1 MFRNKNI
8 INSFW
13 NIADIF
19 LYPVLFFAS
28 TSFFIKHLGQAQF
41 GIWMLVN
48 TIIVSMQLFNLGIGS
63 MVLKNIALYTGKRD
77 EEGKTGTMNN
87 AISITLALFAFC
99 ILLSLAGSFL
109 VSHYHLFEIAA
120 SYRQLCAQSCGLAG
134 CIVGIKFFEQIFTN
148 YFKALE
154 QYKIAALLGSGNRLI
169 GLLLNALLLSLF
181 PLNITQLLLVIII
194 VNGLFIPFAFMLMKR
209 SLPGYSFKFN
219 LKIPRHET
227 SFAVLTWLQSLVIIL
242 TFQSD
247 RYLIVN
253 YFGLIVLSYYALIAT
268 MFNHLHMGFSA
279 ILHWISP
286 KFTKM
291 HAQEL
296 DSASLF
302 MAARN
307 VVTSCAIIFLLVL
320 YLIYPYIFKIVLG
333 TDTANEVRE
342 YTRYFISFESF
353 FALSIVPT
361 YYFNAVGHE
370 RTYLYYVVF
379 FCVLALT
386 GMFTCVYVFRQ
397 PVAVLYG
404 LIGACAVSMIVLETL
419 LNKILTGSYQVLSGI
434 VQILPSLF
442 LSAFIFLSD
451 PLLQCVSALLA
462 ILTLYLTHLRGN
474 SHKILLLVKS

>member
-19 LYPVLFFAS
+19 LYPVLFFVS

-48 TIIVSMQLFNLGIGS
+48 TIVVSMQLFNLGIGS

-87 AISITLALFAFC
+87 ALSITIVLFVFS
-99 ILLSLAGSFL
+99 ILLSLTGFFL
-109 VSHYHLFEIAA
+109 VSQHHLFEIGEG
-120 SYRQLCAQSCGLAG
+120 YRQLCAKSCGLAG

-154 QYKIAALLGSGNRLI
+154 QYKIAALLGSGNRLG
-169 GLLLNALLLSLF
+169 GLLLNVLLLAIF
-181 PLNITQLLLVIII
+181 PLDITQLLLVIII
-194 VNGLFIPFAFMLMKR
+194 VNGLFIPFAFVLMRR

-219 LKIPRHET
+219 LKIPKHEI
-227 SFAVLTWLQSLVIIL
+227 SFAVLTWLQSLAIIL

-268 MFNHLHMGFSA
+268 MFNHLHMGLSA

-296 DSASLF
+296 DSLDLY

-307 VVTSCAIIFLLVL
+307 VVTSCAVIFLLVL
-320 YLIYPYIFKIVLG
+320 YIIYPYIFKIILG
-333 TDTANEVRE
+333 TETASEVHE
-342 YTRYFISFESF
+342 YTKYFISFESF

-370 RTYLYYVVF
+370 RTYLYYVLF

-386 GMFTCVYVFRQ
+386 GMFACIHIFHQ

-404 LIGACAVSMIVLETL
+404 LIGACAVSMIVLEMI
-419 LNKILTGSYQVLSGI
+419 LNKILTGSFMVLSCI
-434 VQILPSLF
+434 VQMLPSFF
-442 LSAFIFLSD
+442 LSAFIFLSN
-451 PLLQCVSALLA
+451 PLLQCVSILLA

-474 SHKILLLVKS
+474 RSKILLLVKS

>member
-19 LYPVLFFAS
+19 LYPLLFFIS
-28 TSFFIKHLGQAQF
+28 TSFFIKHLGKEQF

-48 TIIVSMQLFNLGIGS
+48 TIVVSMQLFNLGIGS
-63 MVLKNIALYTGKRD
+63 MVLKNIALYIGKRD
-77 EEGKTGTMNN
+77 EEGKTGIMNN
-87 AISITLALFAFC
+87 AISITIVLFAFC
-99 ILLSLAGSFL
+99 ILLSLIGSFL

-120 SYRQLCAQSCGLAG
+120 DYRQLCAKSCALAG

-154 QYKIAALLGSGNRLI
+154 QYKIAALLGSGNRLG
-169 GLLLNALLLSLF
+169 GLLLNVLLLALF
-181 PLNITQLLLVIII
+181 PFNITQLLLVIII
-194 VNGLFIPFAFMLMKR
+194 VNGLFIPFAFVLMKR
-209 SLPGYSFKFN
+209 SLPGYSFRFN
-219 LKIPRHET
+219 LKIPKNEI

-253 YFGLIVLSYYALIAT
+253 YFGLVVLSYYALIAT

-291 HAQEL
+291 YAQEL
-296 DSASLF
+296 NSEELY
-302 MAARN
+302 MAAKN
-307 VVTSCAIIFLLVL
+307 VVTSCAVISLLIL
-320 YLIYPYIFKIVLG
+320 YITYPYIFRIILG
-333 TDTANEVRE
+333 TETASEVHE
-342 YTRYFISFESF
+342 YTKYFISFESF
-353 FALSIVPT
+353 FVLSIVPT

-370 RTYLYYVVF
+370 RTYLYYVLF

-386 GMFTCVYVFRQ
+386 GMFTCVYIFQQ

-404 LIGACAVSMIVLETL
+404 LIGACAASMIVLEML
-419 LNKILTGSYQVLSGI
+419 LNKILTGNFQLLSCI
-434 VQILPSLF
+434 VRMLPSIF

-451 PLLQCVSALLA
+451 PLLQWSSALLA
-462 ILTLYLTHLRGN
+462 ILTLYLTHVKGYR
-474 SHKILLLVKS
+474 HKILLLVKS